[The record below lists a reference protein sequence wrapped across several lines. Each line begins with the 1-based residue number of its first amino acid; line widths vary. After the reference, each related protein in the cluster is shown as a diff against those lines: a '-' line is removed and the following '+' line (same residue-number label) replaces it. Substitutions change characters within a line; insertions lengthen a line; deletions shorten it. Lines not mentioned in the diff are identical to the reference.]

1 MSPPTPLVSVI
12 MPVRNAAR
20 FLAES
25 TASVLGQSMPD
36 LELLVVDDGSTDG
49 SPALIERLAAGE
61 SRVSL
66 RHTAGGGAA
75 EARNLAL
82 AHANGRYIA
91 FLDADDF
98 WLDNKLECQLAF
110 MHRQA
115 AYFSY
120 TAYEKTDAG
129 GQRSNRRI
137 DVPPSLDHRLLLKG
151 CPIGC
156 STVMIDTARTG
167 PVRMPLM
174 YRSQDYACWLE
185 LARRHG
191 PATGLN
197 EVLSIYREHR
207 GSLSAN
213 KLRKLKAAWRIY
225 REQEL
230 LSWRHAAANLAA
242 YATHGLRKRLI

>member
-1 MSPPTPLVSVI
+1 
-12 MPVRNAAR
+12 MPVRNAVR

-25 TASVLGQSMPD
+25 TASVLGQSMSD

-49 SPALIERLAAGE
+49 SPALIERLVAGD

-66 RHTAGGGAA
+66 RHTAGGRGAA

-82 AHANGRYIA
+82 ANAGGRYIA
-91 FLDADDF
+91 FLDADDL
-98 WLDNKLECQLAF
+98 WLDNKLERQLAF
-110 MHRQA
+110 MHRQE

-129 GQRSNRRI
+129 GRRSNRRI
-137 DVPPSLDHRLLLKG
+137 NVPPSLEHRLLLKG

-156 STVMIDTARTG
+156 STVMIDTVRTG

-185 LARRHG
+185 LVRRHG
-191 PATGLN
+191 PAAGLN

-213 KLRKLKAAWRIY
+213 KFRKLKAAWRIY

-230 LSWRHAAANLAA
+230 LSWCHAAANLAA